1 MSPRET
7 YWKTHLRYLAVHLT
21 VWFVVGIGF
30 TLLLVEPLNHWRLGG
45 IPLGFWFA
53 MQGAIIV
60 FVIQMFIYTRQ
71 MNRLDEQVRQEDV

>member
-1 MSPRET
+1 M
-7 YWKTHLRYLAVHLT
+7 RYLAVHLT

-30 TLLLVEPLNHWRLGG
+30 TLLLVEPLNQWRLGG

-60 FVIQMFIYTRQ
+60 FVIQMFIYTHQ
-71 MNRLDEQVRQEDV
+71 MNKLDKQFGREDR